1 MPFKLSTFA
10 ASKSLRFSGELKPST
25 KYYVATPLW
34 SVPLSNFNMYKN
46 IHLAGSVCSV
56 HATKSCQKG
65 RQAGQERRA
74 SPALW
79 RRRCCQGAVPELGQH
94 GRLSAPTPRLRYL
107 ARTFSVLTS
116 VRAGGGGLA
125 VRPAKASW
133 PCPAASSGAT
143 RPWPCPRLHKA
154 GQPMPAP
161 PGAALHVSTQGNVF
175 TFMDLSANLYILG
188 GMYNKR
194 KIKKC

>member
-1 MPFKLSTFA
+1 MPQRVAKKVARPGRSA
-10 ASKSLRFSGELKPST
+10 AP
-25 KYYVATPLW
+25 
-34 SVPLSNFNMYKN
+34 
-46 IHLAGSVCSV
+46 
-56 HATKSCQKG
+56 
-65 RQAGQERRA
+65 RR
-74 SPALW
+74 PLW

-94 GRLSAPTPRLRYL
+94 GRLSASTPRLRYL

-116 VRAGGGGLA
+116 VWAGGGGGGLA

-133 PCPAASSGAT
+133 PCPAASSGASW
-143 RPWPCPRLHKA
+143 PWPCPGLHGA

-188 GMYNKR
+188 GKYNKR